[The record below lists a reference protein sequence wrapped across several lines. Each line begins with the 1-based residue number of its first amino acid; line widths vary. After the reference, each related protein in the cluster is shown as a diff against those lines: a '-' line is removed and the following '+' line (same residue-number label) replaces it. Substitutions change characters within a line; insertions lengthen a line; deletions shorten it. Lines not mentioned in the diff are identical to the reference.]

1 MFDNLYV
8 IVVFTLIVFFG
19 GATIL
24 SFVKKHLDVKHNR
37 DYDELDR
44 HAAGNF
50 NMQFFQK

>member
-8 IVVFTLIVFFG
+8 IVVFALFVFFG
-19 GATIL
+19 AAIVL
-24 SFVKKHLDVKHNR
+24 SFVKKRLDVKHNR
-37 DYDELDR
+37 DYDELDH